1 MSGSTAIWLHMFI
14 PIVAAFPFIPVFCD
28 ERSGG
33 GIRNTVI
40 RMGKRRYNLSK
51 FAAAFVSGGLGV
63 TLGYALFGIVIAAV
77 FPPLSSYN
85 ADMGLYNQIY
95 FPNGIVMGIISRLFG
110 MFLFG
115 AFFALIA
122 FTLSAFVR
130 NKYLVMCFP
139 FMLKYIYDQIISKI
153 SIEAVQS
160 GNYEFAEKIGLFN
173 TYSLLYYNMQ
183 GDNTAM
189 LLFGYAFLAVMF
201 FAVFSIFM
209 NRRLDLGA

>member
-1 MSGSTAIWLHMFI
+1 
-14 PIVAAFPFIPVFCD
+14 
-28 ERSGG
+28 
-33 GIRNTVI
+33 
-40 RMGKRRYNLSK
+40 
-51 FAAAFVSGGLGV
+51 
-63 TLGYALFGIVIAAV
+63 
-77 FPPLSSYN
+77 
-85 ADMGLYNQIY
+85 
-95 FPNGIVMGIISRLFG
+95 
-110 MFLFG
+110 
-115 AFFALIA
+115 
-122 FTLSAFVR
+122 
-130 NKYLVMCFP
+130 
-139 FMLKYIYDQIISKI
+139 MLKYIYDQIISKI